1 MDEGFGFKDRQIP
14 IDVLYNEEQLLDF
27 ALHYMALQ
35 DNPEQVHPV
44 AEQII
49 ITYILREW
57 QKQGKVEFTEDE
69 VHERMCQLIA
79 DYVLTSLVSKGLVE
93 VSFDEDGQALY
104 KHVDLED
111 MFNGCEDC

>member
-1 MDEGFGFKDRQIP
+1 MDEGFGFKGREIP
-14 IDVLYNEEQLLDF
+14 MDTLYNEQQLLDF

-35 DNPEQVHPV
+35 DNPKDVHPV

-57 QKQGKVEFTEDE
+57 QKCGKVEFTEDE
-69 VHERMCQLIA
+69 VHERMCHLIA

-93 VSFDEDGQALY
+93 VSFNENGEALY
-104 KHVDLED
+104 RSVDLED
-111 MFNGCEDC
+111 ICNGCKDS

>member
-1 MDEGFGFKDRQIP
+1 MTDEAFGFSGREIP
-14 IDVLYNEEQLLDF
+14 MDTLYNEEQLLDF
-27 ALHYMALQ
+27 ALHYMSSKSSN
-35 DNPEQVHPV
+35 DPDIHPV

-49 ITYILREW
+49 VTYILREW
-57 QKQGKVEFTEDE
+57 QKQEKVEFTEDE

-79 DYVLTSLVSKGLVE
+79 DYVLTALVSKGLVE

-111 MFNGCEDC
+111 I

>member
-1 MDEGFGFKDRQIP
+1 MNDFGFHGPEIP
-14 IDVLYNEEQLLDF
+14 MDTLYNEQQLLDF

-35 DNPEQVHPV
+35 DNPKAIHPV

-57 QKQGKVEFTEDE
+57 QKEGKIDFTEDE
-69 VHERMCQLIA
+69 VHEEMCKLIA
-79 DYVLTSLVSKGLVE
+79 DHVLTALVSKGLVE
-93 VSFDEDGQALY
+93 VSFDENGEALY

-111 MFNGCEDC
+111 VINGREDS